1 MLKYEIET
9 KNVETPYGDLIV
21 RSSLKKT
28 KQLIFL
34 LGGAINRD
42 VKLPPVYQRATWL
55 KDLPVSAVALAD
67 ETLMLDDDIELGWY
81 LGDEKEEFLN
91 KLKAGIYRI
100 ARDEGVE
107 FSDIMFFGS
116 SGGGFASA
124 LLSSYFRGS
133 KCLIVNTQTDI
144 SRYIKKVYD
153 KFMDVTGAKDG
164 VYKHSLME
172 LFEVKRYVPNIQYY
186 QNVRDTFHYN
196 NHYIPFLSWYSDSKP
211 ALHETGLVTFKE
223 YSLPGGH
230 SGLHEKH
237 ETESFIMEYFRDS
250 ELSNNGE
257 KYTLSAK
264 KNRFVTLE
272 TFTRKIV
279 LDVVSDS
286 LDSKLALYYDGYID
300 ERNKSHLIY
309 LGWRESK
316 TLGLFKYVSK
326 KEESYT
332 LNLDMSDFSNLP
344 FLKLTN
350 WSGGDLML
358 GIHYE

>member
-1 MLKYEIET
+1 MFKYEVET
-9 KNVETPYGDLIV
+9 TNVETPYGDLIV

-34 LGGAINRD
+34 LGGAINRG

-81 LGDEKEEFLN
+81 LGDEREEFLN
-91 KLKAGIYRI
+91 KLKSGIYRI

-133 KCLIVNTQTDI
+133 KCLIINTQTDI
-144 SRYIKKVYD
+144 SCYIKKVYD
-153 KFMDVTGAKDG
+153 KYMDVSGAESGD
-164 VYKHSLME
+164 YKHSLMG
-172 LFEVKRYVPNIQYY
+172 LFEAKRYIPNIQYY
-186 QNVRDTFHYN
+186 QNVEDTFHYN
-196 NHYIPFLSWYSDSKP
+196 NHYIPFLSWYADYKP
-211 ALHETGLVTFKE
+211 TLRETGLVTFRE

-230 SGLHEKH
+230 SGLHNKD
-237 ETESFIMEYFRDS
+237 ETENFIMKYFRDS
-250 ELSNNGE
+250 ELSNHEE
-257 KYTLSAK
+257 KYTLPAK

-272 TFTRKIV
+272 TFTRNIV
-279 LDVVSDS
+279 IDVTSDS
-286 LDSKLALYYDGYID
+286 LDSKLALYYDGFID
-300 ERNKSHLIY
+300 GINKSHLIS

-316 TLGLFKYVSK
+316 VLGLFKYVTMQ
-326 KEESYT
+326 ETSYT
-332 LNLDMSDFSNLP
+332 LNLEMRDFSTLP
-344 FLKLTN
+344 FLKVTN
-350 WSGGDLML
+350 WAGGNLML
-358 GIHYE
+358 GVHYE